1 MVPSPE
7 PPVIHP
13 VTVRDRV
20 SLVLERIERA
30 AARAGRSSAEIRLI
44 AVGKMQ
50 PPERVGEAVE
60 AGLTV
65 FGENYVQEAEEK
77 IRAFP
82 GLEWHMIGKLQRNK
96 AKRAVSL
103 FSWIQTVDSSRLLA
117 ELSRRCAEEGKE
129 MPVLLE
135 VNLGREPGKSGVHPE
150 NLPELLEE
158 SAAHP
163 GIGVRG
169 LMAIPPVGGKPEE
182 CRRWFAML
190 RELLAASRGRIP
202 AGEAMNE
209 LSMGMSDDFEV
220 AIEEGATM
228 VRIGTAIFGGRLG
241 RSR

>member
-1 MVPSPE
+1 VSL
-7 PPVIHP
+7 P

-30 AARAGRSSAEIRLI
+30 AGRAGRSPAEIRLV

-50 PPERVGEAVE
+50 PPDRVGEAAE

-103 FSWIQTVDSSRLLA
+103 FSWIQTVDSSRLLT

-135 VNLGREPGKSGVHPE
+135 VNLGREPGKSGVLPE
-150 NLPELLEE
+150 HLPELLEE

-163 GIGVRG
+163 GIRVRG
-169 LMAIPPVGGKPEE
+169 LMAIPPVAGNPEE
-182 CRRWFAML
+182 GRRWFAML
-190 RELLAASRGRIP
+190 RELLAACRGRMS
-202 AGEAMNE
+202 AGEAMRE

-228 VRIGTAIFGGRLG
+228 VRIGTAIFGGRPG
-241 RSR
+241 RSG